1 MRSYK
6 ILVSKEA
13 LSDLDGVAQYVSSL
27 YRPESGHKY
36 VNKILGRLASLSFTA
51 DIYQTSR
58 FTIAKEIHPM
68 AKTMSII
75 NHRWTVVFHTNEDYL
90 IIDRIIPSKMMV
102 K

>member
-6 ILVSKEA
+6 ILVSKGA
-13 LSDLDGVAQYVSSL
+13 LSDLDRIAQYVSSL

-51 DIYQTSR
+51 DIYQNSQ
-58 FTIAKEIHPM
+58 FAIAKEIHPM

-90 IIDRIIPSKMMV
+90 IIDRIFPSKMMV